1 MEILIWIFNAA
12 VGRHRGI
19 GSGESCVTRA
29 GWWKLLFRLRW
40 FEMDKGPLNVGSAFA
55 LLYPFEGW
63 GGFQADMWGTEI
75 EFDIEKLGV
84 FRFETREV

>member
-1 MEILIWIFNAA
+1 
-12 VGRHRGI
+12 
-19 GSGESCVTRA
+19 
-29 GWWKLLFRLRW
+29 
-40 FEMDKGPLNVGSAFA
+40 MDKGPLNVGSAFA